1 MIKYTYTHFA
11 HQIHMKIYFT
21 CTTAEFDK
29 NQQLYFAIRD
39 WIVSQGHTLTRDWLG
54 DTQQRI
60 TKNVR
65 EVKNIRHIYLDSIR
79 AIRDAEVV
87 IVEDTVSNFSTGH
100 QITLSLQ
107 MRKPTLVMWNGK
119 KHRQFNKMFIHGIDS
134 DLLTVVE
141 YNSDNF
147 QNEIQKF
154 LKRYKNISIKTRFNL
169 VINEN
174 ERAYLDWAQYYKG
187 LSRTKVIR
195 KLLEEKIES
204 DEDYNEY
211 IKI

>member
-1 MIKYTYTHFA
+1 
-11 HQIHMKIYFT
+11 MKIYFT

-100 QITLSLQ
+100 QITLALQ

-211 IKI
+211 LNKS